1 MKAKRCT
8 NSSCRREFKLSTT
21 VCPHCGKKY
30 PRGGFDPGLRGQYA
44 VVLTHVGPSKLSTIK
59 VIRFRTG
66 LGLRDAKTIIDNTP
80 SLVARTLWGIGLAAD
95 MIQGCHPMR
104 RALSRRNPGI
114 TEEVG
119 IVAEWQNQRIL
130 TSISE
135 RSVNWQVINPVQ
147 G

>member
-1 MKAKRCT
+1 MLAANSMNKACQRFEAWGNAQLEPVRIPTGKICFQTVMFGGEAETANSKPVSQPLHASKGTTLPDATIDGHSSVSRCM
-8 NSSCRREFKLSTT
+8 E
-21 VCPHCGKKY
+21 
-30 PRGGFDPGLRGQYA
+30 
-44 VVLTHVGPSKLSTIK
+44 
-59 VIRFRTG
+59 
-66 LGLRDAKTIIDNTP
+66 
-80 SLVARTLWGIGLAAD
+80 RTLWGIGLAAD

>member
-1 MKAKRCT
+1 MKTKRCT

-30 PRGGFDPGLRGQYA
+30 PRGGFDPGLRVDSGLRGQYA
-44 VVLTHVGPSKLSTIK
+44 VVLTHVGLSKLSTIK

-80 SLVARTLWGIGLAAD
+80 SLVAT
-95 MIQGCHPMR
+95 
-104 RALSRRNPGI
+104 GI
-114 TEEVG
+114 TASQAITLRDEIQAEG
-119 IVAEWQNQRIL
+119 SSAIVVPASRGKKGVFVL
-130 TSISE
+130 
-135 RSVNWQVINPVQ
+135 PKKA